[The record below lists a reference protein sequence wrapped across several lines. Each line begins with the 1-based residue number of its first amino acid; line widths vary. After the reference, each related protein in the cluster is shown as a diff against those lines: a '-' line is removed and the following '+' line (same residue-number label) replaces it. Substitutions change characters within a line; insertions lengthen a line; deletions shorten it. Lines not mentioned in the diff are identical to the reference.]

1 MFIRT
6 EFITKYIPNINQI
19 IICEQGI
26 LHYFFFLINF
36 HTHKILEKKPLTSK
50 TKMKRPGY
58 NKVQNVMT
66 VTVT

>member
-19 IICEQGI
+19 IIYEQGI
-26 LHYFFFLINF
+26 LYFFLINF
-36 HTHKILEKKPLTSK
+36 RTHKILEKKPLTSK